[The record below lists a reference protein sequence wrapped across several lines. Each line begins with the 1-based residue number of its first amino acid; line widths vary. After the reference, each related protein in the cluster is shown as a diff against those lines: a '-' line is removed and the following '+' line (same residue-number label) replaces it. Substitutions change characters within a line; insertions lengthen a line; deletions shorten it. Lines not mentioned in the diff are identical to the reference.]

1 MIVKAVVYVED
12 ETLAQELEVAMQ
24 RTSAEQLPFIPS
36 NSEVFGFPDP
46 TQSRFVT
53 LAYVAGIDCTQ
64 KSLQLATPTA
74 AEVQRLCHHQQPL
87 EPLHIDGDMEIEDD
101 VEHPSV
107 GQASQPRLLLLQ
119 GYLDNPI
126 WAHMSQSQVNR
137 RQERKSRNVT
147 SAETTSLNDE
157 LKLSAQMR
165 QQLQDLG
172 LNENEEPPIDY
183 VGTRRP
189 GNEGEVS
196 VGGRWRETSGRRFA
210 RGR

>member
-1 MIVKAVVYVED
+1 MNVKAVVYVED
-12 ETLAQELEVAMQ
+12 ETLAQNLEVAMQ

-36 NSEVFGFPDP
+36 NSEVIGFPDP
-46 TQSRFVT
+46 TQSRLVT
-53 LAYVAGIDCTQ
+53 LAYVSGIDTT
-64 KSLQLATPTA
+64 KRSLHLATPA
-74 AEVQRLCHHQQPL
+74 ATEIQRLCHHQQPL
-87 EPLHIDGDMEIEDD
+87 EPFQLDGDIENEDE
-101 VEHPSV
+101 VEDPSV
-107 GQASQPRLLLLQ
+107 GQSSQPRLLLFQ

-126 WAHMSQSQVNR
+126 WAHMSQYQVSR
-137 RQERKSRNVT
+137 RQERKSRNVI

-172 LNENEEPPIDY
+172 LNDNEESPIDY